1 MDRGARK
8 QRFHQIGEKGHSP
21 RRAQP
26 GFRTLVPVSSRADS
40 TIARASATRAG
51 CLLTRAEAREH
62 GREVF
67 GADIEMFADAPP

>member
-26 GFRTLVPVSSRADS
+26 GFRTLVPVSSRSFRGEPGAYLR
-40 TIARASATRAG
+40 APRRASM
-51 CLLTRAEAREH
+51 AERSS
-62 GREVF
+62 GL
-67 GADIEMFADAPP
+67 I

>member
-40 TIARASATRAG
+40 TIARIRGEPGAYLRAPRRASM
-51 CLLTRAEAREH
+51 AERSS
-62 GREVF
+62 GL
-67 GADIEMFADAPP
+67 I